1 MRKVCVFFFTSS
13 MEARWCSHSF
23 RFFSFTPP
31 NITAVRSLR
40 RPGIGIPMGYN
51 GVSGTIF
58 QLMLRGSVIM
68 LGVLVGGRLELL
80 RGMMGVHLSGVL
92 PTVSLKVSSP
102 YWTLKVS
109 SPKWVS

>member
-1 MRKVCVFFFTSS
+1 
-13 MEARWCSHSF
+13 
-23 RFFSFTPP
+23 
-31 NITAVRSLR
+31 
-40 RPGIGIPMGYN
+40 MGYN
-51 GVSGTIF
+51 RVSGTIF